1 MHRFSWRW
9 TASQSMLRKWL
20 PCCQEVAN
28 LATHSCYIQLC
39 LVYPCTYH
47 SNAITALPVHPK
59 LCMLKTQHI
68 RTHHALSFPLQ
79 AFPPWACT
87 SMALRP
93 HLPMPQVR
101 FARRW
106 MAWRQPPSQL
116 QTSCCSFHPKPE
128 SSCASIV
135 LLAHQALP
143 HFQSVSSSWRQA
155 CPASA
160 S

>member
-9 TASQSMLRKWL
+9 TASQSMPRKWL

-87 SMALRP
+87 CMALRL
-93 HLPMPQVR
+93 HLPMPQVSS
-101 FARRW
+101 ARRW
-106 MAWRQPPSQL
+106 MAWWQPPAYMQK
-116 QTSCCSFHPKPE
+116 SCCSFHPKAE

-143 HFQSVSSSWRQA
+143 PFQSVSSSWCQA
-155 CPASA
+155 CLA
-160 S
+160 